1 MKIKN
6 VLLEAF
12 KKKKNG
18 KLEVDL
24 LILMKQNKIQIKKKN
39 RFKNFHWK
47 VNET

>member
-18 KLEVDL
+18 KLEADL
-24 LILMKQNKIQIKKKN
+24 LILMKQNKIQIKKKIDS
-39 RFKNFHWK
+39 RTFIEK
-47 VNET
+47 

>member
-24 LILMKQNKIQIKKKN
+24 LILMKQNKIQIKKK
-39 RFKNFHWK
+39 
-47 VNET
+47 